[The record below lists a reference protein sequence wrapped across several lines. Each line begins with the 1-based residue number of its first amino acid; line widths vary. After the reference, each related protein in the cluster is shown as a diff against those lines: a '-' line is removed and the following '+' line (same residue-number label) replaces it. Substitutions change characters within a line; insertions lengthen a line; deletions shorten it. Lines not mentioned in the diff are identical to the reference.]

1 MDQELTRRNI
11 NPIFGN
17 NYNNKYEK
25 EEFLIDVDMEFFKLK
40 KLLERSPNVL
50 KEDPILA
57 VDYLKI
63 IQVIRRKK
71 LLEFSG
77 NHYDPANQFYT
88 TYHDQNILDKEKLK
102 KARANIDRFNL
113 DRLTEMQSGNDTR
126 LSATPE
132 AVDEEKIKKEK
143 KMAARDQYKIVQQF
157 DKLATAFEKKGAV
170 DQSGAKVTQRR
181 GAKVT
186 EVKMTA
192 GMLKKKNKV
201 KKEKSLSAKL
211 RLKEKKGK

>member
-63 IQVIRRKK
+63 I
-71 LLEFSG
+71 
-77 NHYDPANQFYT
+77 
-88 TYHDQNILDKEKLK
+88 
-102 KARANIDRFNL
+102 
-113 DRLTEMQSGNDTR
+113 
-126 LSATPE
+126 
-132 AVDEEKIKKEK
+132 
-143 KMAARDQYKIVQQF
+143 
-157 DKLATAFEKKGAV
+157 
-170 DQSGAKVTQRR
+170 
-181 GAKVT
+181 
-186 EVKMTA
+186 
-192 GMLKKKNKV
+192 
-201 KKEKSLSAKL
+201 
-211 RLKEKKGK
+211 